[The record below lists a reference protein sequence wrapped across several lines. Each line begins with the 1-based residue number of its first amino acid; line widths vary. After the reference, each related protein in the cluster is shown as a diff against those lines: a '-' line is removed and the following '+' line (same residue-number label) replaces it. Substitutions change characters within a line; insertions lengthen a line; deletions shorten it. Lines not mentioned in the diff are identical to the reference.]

1 MKPQY
6 YYGENFGYIIAFKPR
21 NGTEWRKVMVAN
33 PQEWRYTHKDATIPP
48 YTEFD
53 VKVKAFNAKG
63 EGPYSRP
70 ATVYSAQ
77 DGERSGPPRGS

>member
-1 MKPQY
+1 MKRQY

-21 NGTEWRKVMVAN
+21 NGTEWRKVIVADS
-33 PQEWRYTHKDATIPP
+33 QERHYTLKDAAIPA

-53 VKVKAFNAKG
+53 VKVKAFNRKG

-70 ATVYSAQ
+70 ASVYSAQ
-77 DGERSGPPRGS
+77 DRKRRSPPKGL